1 MTITDWP
8 RTAAEPDPETASP
21 AAVSGTSTPVS
32 QTTDAVS
39 KTAELVSETENGT
52 GTNSSSEKLT
62 GTQKWAAGAIVTAA
76 LVLAGIGLYLSFEH
90 VAVFAH
96 KELRFASLGKGQLFA
111 VGVDV
116 GIMVMIAVDLLMAW
130 LKRPISWIRYP
141 VWLLTAAT
149 VVLNAA
155 SGAPKDRAWE
165 LLDYVAAGAHGVV
178 PVLFIMVVELGR
190 TSIDRIVRPD
200 QAERDSIPWLRW
212 ALAPVATARIF
223 RRMRLWG
230 VTSYPEMIRR
240 DQELIAYEQWLKRK
254 YEGDISQ
261 ATEDELLPMKMA
273 PYGYTVAQ
281 ALAMPDEQEQAAAE
295 REEEAERR
303 RLDAETRSEVA
314 KSKAEAEKLRAKGE
328 VDLAQAEVDGQT
340 GQARAHARA
349 QVSAAERA
357 AELELQAL
365 DKAVVAEARAR
376 EAEAERLEAEERKA
390 AAEADL
396 AKAELER
403 KAAEQRRAAA
413 EADKIAAA
421 EAGAIE
427 TERIAQARKAAAEAD
442 LEAAELEHQAA
453 LKRKEAAEADKIAAA
468 EAQAIETQ
476 ASAEARKAAAKADR
490 AAAETEK
497 TAAETRRATAEADRK
512 KTEEDR
518 LREAALADIARSQK
532 EAAEAEKAAAETR
545 RVAAEIE
552 QRAVEAE
559 DAAKLSPRER
569 AVRKVARLILAKA
582 AGVAGNLP
590 LCDIQGALEVSP
602 GTASEYRQEAAKLL
616 AGGYRP

>member
-1 MTITDWP
+1 MTITDMP
-8 RTAAEPDPETASP
+8 QTAAPD
-21 AAVSGTSTPVS
+21 TPVS
-32 QTTDAVS
+32 RPPHRASDTPEKTSGAARGVSRPDKRKTIKPTRDRLMTALSLVAAVGGTLVGVIGFAMS
-39 KTAELVSETENGT
+39 YSTLAKVALSWGFSPELAP
-52 GTNSSSEKLT
+52 
-62 GTQKWAAGAIVTAA
+62 W
-76 LVLAGIGLYLSFEH
+76 FP
-90 VAVFAH
+90 
-96 KELRFASLGKGQLFA
+96 
-111 VGVDV
+111 VGVDAS
-116 GIMVMIAVDLLMAW
+116 IIAFLALDLYLIRKNTAWPLLRMAAHAMTGATIW
-130 LKRPISWIRYP
+130 FNASSQGQIASDP
-141 VWLLTAAT
+141 VQ
-149 VVLNAA
+149 AA
-155 SGAPKDRAWE
+155 S
-165 LLDYVAAGAHGVV
+165 HGVM
-178 PVLFIMVVELGR
+178 PVLFVIGVEAARRLIIQKARLEAG
-190 TSIDRIVRPD
+190 TVADRIP
-200 QAERDSIPWLRW
+200 LHRW
-212 ALAPVATARIF
+212 ILSPVATPRF
-223 RRMRLWG
+223 YRRMRLHN

-240 DQELIAYEQWLKRK
+240 QQELIAYEQWLKRK
-254 YEGDISQ
+254 YDGDLGKAS
-261 ATEDELLPMKMA
+261 EDELLPMKMA
-273 PYGYTVAQ
+273 AHGYTVAQ
-281 ALAMPDEQEQAAAE
+281 ALAMPDDQERAAQE
-295 REEEAERR
+295 RKAEAERR
-303 RLDAETRSEVA
+303 RLEAETRSEVA
-314 KSKAEAEKLRAKGE
+314 KAKAEAEKLRAKGE

-396 AKAELER
+396 VKAELER

-413 EADKIAAA
+413 EADKVAAA

-442 LEAAELEHQAA
+442 LEAAELERQAA
-453 LKRKEAAEADKIAAA
+453 LKRKEAAEADQVAAA
-468 EAQAIETQ
+468 EAQAVETQ
-476 ASAEARKAAAKADR
+476 AAAEARKAAAEADR

-497 TAAETRRATAEADRK
+497 AAAEARRAAAEADRK

-518 LREAALADIARSQK
+518 LREAALADIARSRK

-582 AGVAGNLP
+582 AGIAGNLP
-590 LCDIQGALEVSP
+590 LSDIQGALEVSP
-602 GTASEYRQEAAKLL
+602 GTASEYRQEAAELL